1 MTWVFFLGLKVI
13 VAVTYVAT
21 YKYESHE
28 QVHFQNVNAKVG
40 FLKSIP
46 LIMLQQTNVHIKHK
60 LNS

>member
-1 MTWVFFLGLKVI
+1 MTWVFFLRLKVI

-21 YKYESHE
+21 YKYE